1 MKLLTITIPSYNT
14 EQFIEKN
21 MKYFLDERLYK
32 KVEIL
37 LINDGSTDKTA
48 EKAARYEKKY
58 KNYIRVINKE
68 NGGHGSVI
76 NRGIREAEGK
86 YFKVIDADDWVSTD
100 NLVKLVSVLEKLN
113 ADVVVNPYIKV
124 DQQTGKELLISSGIV
139 SEIGKEVPF
148 EKLLKDK
155 VKLALHS
162 VTYKTELLREH
173 ELQLTEKCFYED
185 FQYILYPIPY
195 IKTAVVLKFPVYY
208 YLVGQAAQS
217 VNSANAFKNI
227 DMYIRIYSESVKYY
241 EDMKG
246 NVPEIRKKYMEE
258 MLCIFLRSLY
268 NIYLRNGNVM
278 GARAQMLKTDRA
290 VKSISIVLYNLME
303 SHNRY
308 IRLIRTGNPL
318 CFSIISFIFRVYKKK
333 QIS

>member
-173 ELQLTEKCFYED
+173 EIQLTEKCFYE
-185 FQYILYPIPY
+185 
-195 IKTAVVLKFPVYY
+195 
-208 YLVGQAAQS
+208 
-217 VNSANAFKNI
+217 
-227 DMYIRIYSESVKYY
+227 
-241 EDMKG
+241 
-246 NVPEIRKKYMEE
+246 
-258 MLCIFLRSLY
+258 
-268 NIYLRNGNVM
+268 
-278 GARAQMLKTDRA
+278 
-290 VKSISIVLYNLME
+290 IVIA
-303 SHNRY
+303 H
-308 IRLIRTGNPL
+308 
-318 CFSIISFIFRVYKKK
+318 F
-333 QIS
+333 